1 MLRRTILAAWFLLIG
16 AAAAPAAP
24 PVTTADPETFIST
37 LGNQTLEVVGSYA
50 SLDQKM
56 DYFRQMLHADFDLA
70 DISRFVLGG
79 YWRVAS
85 DVQREEF
92 QQLFEEYLLHSYG
105 VRLAQY
111 SSGGLRVTGSR
122 SDPAG
127 LIVTSEIIRP
137 QGRLVEVDWRL
148 GISDGFYKIRD
159 VAIEGVSMAL
169 SYRTDFAAQISRD
182 GGQVEG
188 LLAMLRGETASAAYG
203 SSSPSSS
210 APSSAG
216 G

>member
-1 MLRRTILAAWFLLIG
+1 MSPRTILAAGLVLIW
-16 AAAAPAAP
+16 AAAAPAASP
-24 PVTTADPETFIST
+24 ATAADPETFISN
-37 LGNQTLEVVGSYA
+37 LGNQALEVVGSHA
-50 SLDQKM
+50 SLNQKLG
-56 DYFRQMLHADFDLA
+56 YFREMLYMDFDLA

-85 DVQREEF
+85 DVQRAEF
-92 QQLFEEYLLHSYG
+92 QQLFEDHLLRSYG

-111 SSGGLRVTGSR
+111 GSSGLKVTGRR

-127 LIVTSEIIRP
+127 LIVTSQIIQP
-137 QGRLVEVDWRL
+137 DSGLVEVDWRL
-148 GISDGFYKIRD
+148 GIRDGFYRVQN

-169 SYRTDFAAQISRD
+169 SYRTDFAAQISRG

-188 LLAMLRGETASAAYG
+188 LLAALRRGTVGTAYG
-203 SSSPSSS
+203 SSALSPS